1 MCWGAGAI
9 GFLITR
15 LNWIERIVA
24 IVAIVAASFLVVALP
39 LTEEIGL
46 TAVLQFTLWH
56 L

>member
-24 IVAIVAASFLVVALP
+24 IVAASFLVVALP

-46 TAVLQFTLWH
+46 TAVLLFTLWH